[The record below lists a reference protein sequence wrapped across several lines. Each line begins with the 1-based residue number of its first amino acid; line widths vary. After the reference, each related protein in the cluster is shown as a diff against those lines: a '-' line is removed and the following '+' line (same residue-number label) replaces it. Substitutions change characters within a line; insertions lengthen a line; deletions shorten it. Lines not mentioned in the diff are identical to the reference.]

1 MEDNGG
7 LGIRSWG
14 FPNQSLKENRV
25 LQFMSAVEREKSLMP
40 ADRKSAVRTATRPGN
55 GQFVDRSSSI
65 PDYTTAHTA
74 PAEFSRDAWL
84 RQSDLQCVAAANPKL
99 FHPLSASSNYVGKD
113 LGSNLH
119 ENAATKALQI
129 GPSDEVKQE
138 SLQEAAAG
146 NGDAMGKE
154 RPSGK
159 PQQPKAPNAKKA
171 RTKVTLVK
179 DEVNGPGPASTQK
192 IGKNNP
198 GVVVDGITL
207 DLSCIP
213 IPVCSCT
220 GVAQQCYRWGS
231 GGWQSA
237 CCTTSLSMYP
247 LPMSTKRRGA
257 RIAGRKMSR
266 GAFKKV
272 LEKLLSE
279 GHSLTNPVDL
289 KTYWAKHGTN
299 KFVTIR

>member
-25 LQFMSAVEREKSLMP
+25 LQFMSAVEREKGLMP
-40 ADRKSAVRTATRPGN
+40 PDRKSAVRAAARPGN
-55 GQFVDRSSSI
+55 GQFVDRSSSV
-65 PDYTTAHTA
+65 PEYTTSHAV
-74 PAEFSRDAWL
+74 PAEFSREAWL
-84 RQSDLQCVAAANPKL
+84 RQTDLQCMAAANPKL
-99 FHPLSASSNYVGKD
+99 FHPLSTSSNYGGKD
-113 LGSNLH
+113 LAGNLQ
-119 ENAATKALQI
+119 ENAATKALQV
-129 GPSDEVKQE
+129 GGSAAVKQE
-138 SLQEAAAG
+138 ALQEGAAG
-146 NGDAMGKE
+146 DGDDMLKE
-154 RPSGK
+154 SPSEK
-159 PQQPKAPNAKKA
+159 RQKPKAPQAKKA

-179 DEVNGPGPASTQK
+179 DEVNGPASTQK
-192 IGKNNP
+192 TGKKNP

-237 CCTTSLSMYP
+237 CCTTSISMYP

-279 GHSLTNPVDL
+279 GHSLSNPVDL
-289 KTYWAKHGTN
+289 KSYWAKHGTN